1 MDFLCIAYKDWR
13 GNVSLHSFTDEAHK
27 DKQLEELKAT
37 LRNNI
42 KVNAPLVK
50 RSEYFRLKV
59 KADVTILES
68 LFICSYKQYQ
78 IIQIIEKLNKIKD
91 LGGQR

>member
-1 MDFLCIAYKDWR
+1 MDFLCISYKDGR
-13 GNVSLHSFTDEAHK
+13 GNVSLHSFTDEANK
-27 DKQLEELKAT
+27 ERQLEELKAT

-42 KVNAPLVK
+42 KVNAPLMK

-59 KADVTILES
+59 KSDTTILKS
-68 LFICSYKQYQ
+68 LFICTYRQYQ
-78 IIQIIEKLNKIKD
+78 IIQIIEKINKIKD